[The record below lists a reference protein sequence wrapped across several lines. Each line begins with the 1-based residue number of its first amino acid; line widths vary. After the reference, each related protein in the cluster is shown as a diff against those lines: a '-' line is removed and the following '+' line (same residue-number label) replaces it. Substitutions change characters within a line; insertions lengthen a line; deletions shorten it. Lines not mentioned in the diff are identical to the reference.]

1 MESTITYS
9 RCPVCNSAQIR
20 EAIKVKDHSVS
31 GTTFSVWGCL
41 DCEFRF
47 TQHVPDGDA
56 IGPYYKSEAYI
67 SHSNTQKG
75 LVNQLYHKVRKITL
89 SNKRKLIEKMTG
101 HATGNLLDIGAGT
114 GAFASYMAQ
123 NGWRVTGL
131 EPDAEARKIAA
142 EVHRIQLLPI
152 DELFR
157 LPAQQY
163 DAITLWHV
171 LEHVHD
177 LSGYMKQLKSLLKP
191 GGMLFIAV
199 PNYTSYDAQRYKDYW
214 AAYDVPRHL
223 YHFSPRS
230 MKKLLEV
237 NGLKLK
243 SCKPMWFDSF
253 YVSMLSEKYLT
264 GQTKLLKGAWV
275 GALSNMKALSDK
287 ERCSSLIYCITT

>member
-1 MESTITYS
+1 MEATITYS
-9 RCPVCNSAQIR
+9 SCPVCNSTRIR
-20 EAIKVKDHSVS
+20 EAIKIKDHSVS
-31 GTTFSVWGCL
+31 GVTFSVWECQ
-41 DCEFRF
+41 DCTFRF
-47 TQHVPDGDA
+47 TQHVPDSEA

-89 SNKRKLIEKMTG
+89 STKRKLIEKMTG

-114 GAFASYMAQ
+114 GAFASFMAQ
-123 NGWRVTGL
+123 SGWRVTGL
-131 EPDAEARKIAA
+131 EPDTEARKIAA
-142 EVHRIQLLPI
+142 DVHRIQLLPI

-157 LPAQQY
+157 LPVQHY

-177 LSGYMKQLKSLLKP
+177 LDGYMKQLKRLLKP
-191 GGMLFIAV
+191 GGLLFIAV

-237 NGLKLK
+237 NSLKLK

-264 GQTKLLKGAWV
+264 GQPNLLKGAWV
-275 GALSNMKALSDK
+275 GAISNMKAFSGN
-287 ERCSSLIYCITT
+287 ERCSSLIYCITG